1 MKQDENNKA
10 KILVVDDDP
19 NVAEL
24 LDSMLSEVGYEITI
38 ANSAEE
44 GMRADRRVHPDLILL
59 DVVLPEMSGFEA
71 CQRFNENHKER
82 YVPIILVTSMS
93 DVDDKIK
100 GLESGADDY
109 ITKPFYTE
117 ELLARVRSALR
128 TKRLYDELQATR
140 EKLTE
145 AEKLA
150 TLGEMAITLHHEINN
165 PLQSIVL
172 SAENMQN
179 DLKKG
184 NVSQDDLDI
193 ILTGCKRVNDVLLR
207 ITNLKRVRSSKYI
220 GDTDMLDL
228 EESV

>member
-1 MKQDENNKA
+1 MKQGEEKKA

-19 NVAEL
+19 SGAEL
-24 LDSMLSEVGYEITI
+24 LNSMLSEVGYDITI

-44 GMRADRRVHPDLILL
+44 GLTADRKAHPDLILL

-71 CQRFNENHKER
+71 CQKFNENHKER
-82 YVPIILVTSMS
+82 YVPVILLTSMS

-128 TKRLYDELQATR
+128 TKRLYDELQAIR

-150 TLGEMAITLHHEINN
+150 TLGKMAITLHHEINN
-165 PLQSIVL
+165 PLQAIVL
-172 SAENMQN
+172 SAETMLA
-179 DLKKG
+179 DLGRDKI
-184 NVSQDDLDI
+184 SRDDLDI
-193 ILTGCKRVNDVLLR
+193 ILTSCSRINDVLMR
-207 ITNLKRVRSSKYI
+207 IMNLKRVRSSKYI

>member
-165 PLQSIVL
+165 PLQSILL

>member
-1 MKQDENNKA
+1 MKQDKEKKA

-19 NVAEL
+19 SVAEL
-24 LDSMLSEVGYEITI
+24 MESMLSEYGYEITI
-38 ANSAEE
+38 ANSAED
-44 GMRADRRVHPDLILL
+44 GLAADRKIHPDLILL

-71 CQRFNENHKER
+71 CQKFNENQKER

-93 DVDDKIK
+93 DVNDKIK

-165 PLQSIVL
+165 PLQAIIL
-172 SAENMQN
+172 SAENMLT
-179 DLKKG
+179 DLERD
-184 NVSQDDLDI
+184 NLSRDDLDI
-193 ILTGCKRVNDVLLR
+193 ILTSCNRINDVLRR
-207 ITNLKRVRSSKYI
+207 ITNLKRVRSLKYI
-220 GDTDMLDL
+220 GDTNMLDL